1 MKSLFHA
8 RVLLALV
15 LALALGAGVA
25 ACGSSSDESST
36 SGGGT
41 SGQLIQDNP
50 DNHGV
55 QITVGSKNFTE
66 QFILGDIYSEALSA
80 AGYDVKTD
88 LNLGS
93 EVIQQKA
100 LQAGEVDAAP
110 EYTSTALT
118 SLYGFDADQV
128 PADAQEAYK
137 KAKAEY
143 AKDDL
148 VAFPPTPFADANA
161 VGTLTSTA
169 KDLGVTTI
177 SDLKGKSQSLT
188 LYGSPECRQRVD
200 CLVGLSDVY
209 GLTFEKFVP
218 VDIGLRYE
226 VLDKGQADLSILFT
240 SDAQLANSN
249 KYTLLEDDKGL
260 FPAGNVLFV
269 ARKDTV
275 DQAGPDFG
283 DVVQAAQADL
293 TLKVMQELNA
303 RVDLDKQKPEDVAHD
318 YLVQAGL
325 VK

>member
-100 LQAGEVDAAP
+100 LQGGEVDAAP